1 MVKINISHFGGAR
14 GADELVV
21 YDKGERTATN
31 KFGWEACI
39 KDGRVVLCGGNDNLI
54 PQGGYVVSGHGK
66 IAALLAKEICIGAMV
81 TIEDGNV
88 LVIERDALA
97 ETASARAKI
106 ETIQNRVCE
115 LEKNKTEYDIARVT
129 ALISD
134 AENALENGEF
144 EKVDSLTTQAYYYTA
159 SPAQNEVR
167 GAWLRPREKSD
178 EEVEKAV
185 ARLADAG
192 INLILVETNYGG
204 FANALRCV
212 NELLPP
218 QKEYENGF
226 DVIESYIRNGKKYG
240 MQVHAWFEDYFFG
253 SKGSPCAVA
262 NAHPEWMAKRKDG
275 GLFHD
280 AYDIFY
286 FLNPVLSEVKEFLL
300 SCCKDI
306 LDKYDFD
313 GLQLDYIRYPLIHGI
328 DRAAGFDEYT
338 VNTFLG
344 ETGIDIRN
352 IESTEDDNWKTFV
365 RWCAG
370 HVTEY
375 VQSVRTLV
383 DEYKKA
389 GREVCLSTA
398 VFGDPK
404 AALYS
409 KCQDWQNWIEQGWLD
424 AIYPMAY
431 YSDACEV
438 EKEVAA
444 MVQKY
449 ASVPNISGIAP
460 MYSKLP
466 VIETTKQVEACRR
479 AGAKG
484 VAFFA
489 AGNCRDEELESL
501 KIGVYRK

>member
-1 MVKINISHFGGAR
+1 MAKINISHFGSSR

-21 YDKGERTATN
+21 YDKGERTNTN

-39 KDGRVVLCGGNDNLI
+39 KDGRAVSCGGNDNLI
-54 PQGGYVVSGHGK
+54 PEGGYVVSGHGK
-66 IAALLAKEICIGAMV
+66 AAAFLAKEICIGAKV

-88 LVIERDALA
+88 LVIEKDTAAL
-97 ETASARAKI
+97 TASARAKI
-106 ETIQNRVCE
+106 ETIKKRVTE
-115 LEKNKTEYDIARVT
+115 LENNKTPYDASKVGT
-129 ALISD
+129 LLSDSEKAL
-134 AENALENGEF
+134 AEENF
-144 EKVDSLTTQAYYYTA
+144 EKVDTLTTQAYYYTS
-159 SPAQNEVR
+159 SPAKDEIR
-167 GAWLRPREKSD
+167 GAWLRPYEKSE

-204 FANALRCV
+204 CANALRCV

-253 SKGSPCAVA
+253 FKGAPCAVA

-280 AYDIFY
+280 AYDSFY
-286 FLNPVLSEVKEFLL
+286 FLNPVLDEVKEFLL

-306 LDKYDFD
+306 LDNYDFD
-313 GLQLDYIRYPLIHGI
+313 GFQLDYIRYPLIHGI

-338 VNTFLG
+338 VNAFLG

-352 IESTEDDNWKTFV
+352 IESTDDENWKTFV
-365 RWCAG
+365 LWCAEK
-370 HVTEY
+370 VTEY
-375 VQSVRTLV
+375 VRSVRALV

-389 GREVCLSTA
+389 GREICLSTA

-409 KCQDWQNWIEQGWLD
+409 KCQDWQNWIEQGYLD

-449 ASVPNISGIAP
+449 SNVPNISGIAP

-466 VIETTKQVEACRR
+466 VVETTKQVEACRR